1 MTLISIGKARCFEGV
16 KDRKRGQRKVPGRKD
31 ILVIPASGST
41 YWFIG
46 STSFHPLKNSRGD
59 SVPDRRQV
67 GHNKPFPTISPNHLD
82 WICLRNKHLW
92 Y

>member
-46 STSFHPLKNSRGD
+46 STSFHPLIKHQEGIRFPTGGRLATTNHF
-59 SVPDRRQV
+59 P
-67 GHNKPFPTISPNHLD
+67 PFPQITLIGFV
-82 WICLRNKHLW
+82 
-92 Y
+92 